1 MYKVIWKDKA
11 SKQLAKI
18 DRTMAKKI
26 KDKVKNYL
34 AEDPI
39 NRGEPLTH
47 EYQGLYRYRFS
58 DYRVVYE
65 IKEKELV
72 IFVVKVGHRK
82 EVY

>member
-18 DRTMAKKI
+18 DRIIAKKI

-34 AEDPI
+34 AQDPV
-39 NRGEPLTH
+39 NRGEPLAY
-47 EYQGLYRYRFS
+47 EYKGLYRYRFS

-65 IKEKELV
+65 VKEKELV

>member
-1 MYKVIWKDKA
+1 MYKVVWKDKA
-11 SKQLAKI
+11 SKQLARI

-34 AEDPI
+34 AQDPV
-39 NRGEPLTH
+39 NRGEPLAY

-58 DYRVVYE
+58 DYRVIYE
-65 IKEKELV
+65 VKEKELL

>member
-18 DRTMAKKI
+18 DRVMAKKI
-26 KDKVKNYL
+26 KDKVKKYL
-34 AEDPI
+34 AQDPL
-39 NRGEPLTH
+39 NRGEPLSY

-65 IKEKELV
+65 VKEKELV